1 MIFIP
6 QEGRQG
12 WHQGRYSHGVGGV
25 GGGGGL
31 LRRWGLSWGVNAVVP
46 GLASGMSQRS
56 AQRPRSEENLSQ
68 ALGAAQLLIRSI
80 QMKRPELRNPQEWLA
95 LAAAVLLP
103 LSTVSRSSDSF
114 LTLMRVYVL
123 LDRRTSIIFLQV
135 SRFAGQK
142 DSFA

>member
-1 MIFIP
+1 MNFIS
-6 QEGRQG
+6 QEVQQSM
-12 WHQGRYSHGVGGV
+12 HHERYRHSMMGVGEV
-25 GGGGGL
+25 GCL
-31 LRRWGLSWGVNAVVP
+31 LRRWGLSLGVKAVVP
-46 GLASGMSQRS
+46 GLASGMSQQS
-56 AQRPRSEENLSQ
+56 AQMPRSEENLSQ

-80 QMKRPELRNPQEWLA
+80 QMKCPELRNPQEWLA

-114 LTLMRVYVL
+114 LTLMRVYIL
-123 LDRRTSIIFLQV
+123 LDRRTSVIFLQV